1 MKKTTLLLL
10 LIGVTFNLFAQSTED
25 KKTDTT
31 VRKKKVLPKTYTT
44 KPSSAIYLEGGGN
57 GIIYSINYDRRFTKR
72 LDGLGF
78 RVGAGYFPMGDYNL
92 TVIPLGINH
101 LVGKNGHFVEAGVNV
116 TVVNSSVKNN
126 NITKKEALFGQ
137 IDFGHKTTSLVGGVS
152 MGYRYQPVDKHF
164 NFRAGLET
172 LLGKRIDERAVF
184 AISAHISFG
193 YTF

>member
-31 VRKKKVLPKTYTT
+31 VRNKKVLPKTYTT

-57 GIIYSINYDRRFTKR
+57 SIIYSVNYDRRFTKR

-78 RVGAGYFPMGDYNL
+78 RVGLGYFPMGDYNI
-92 TVIPLGINH
+92 TAIPIGINH

-116 TVVNSSVKNN
+116 TVVNSSAKNN

-137 IDFGHKTTSLVGGVS
+137 IDFGHKATSLVGGVS
-152 MGYRYQPVDKHF
+152 MGYRYQPVNKHL
-164 NFRAGLET
+164 NFRTGVET
-172 LLGKRIDERAVF
+172 LLGKRADERAVF

-193 YTF
+193 YNF